1 MQLVSAPADLLE
13 EISSG
18 DAVLWPVVSS
28 RDAAAVAVRW
38 QARRKVPF
46 GIVVEREATAEDRE
60 AIRYKVA
67 EEPGIYR
74 GVRAWSSASSL
85 LAGLRLYLR
94 HYPEALRT
102 PNKGDAVAL
111 ETFMKIMT
119 ATASQAHPGT
129 GRGCRV
135 HRKWVAGQTGCSE
148 ETVQRAWR
156 IAERRLD
163 VLRELRRARPLRM
176 ESERRPLLS
185 NKGRLGR
192 RMPDGSRCRQRG
204 VTPLRAFHVPTWLA
218 PWVAMASPGRGGSSQ
233 ASAAPRG
240 ALGCARPQT
249 ACTGAEEPSI
259 EGAAVDH
266 APLPRRNP
274 GERISHLGTM
284 ETCGHDPVSLRSTKG
299 TRSARRS
306 DEGGRRGARRPRR
319 PIDGE
324 RLARDIAHALG
335 WATTKHQSGPRLS
348 PRRTAP
354 ALADYERTG
363 WSAQHWIA
371 TAQAVAQAIN
381 YPWPTS
387 SRMIREPGGWV
398 RWLTSH
404 MVPDEP
410 PAVSGLS
417 PAVPPWLQ
425 PCGRSGC
432 DGHGWLIAE
441 PDPFT
446 GRVVAAKCPS
456 CPPRIREATPLQIE
470 QRDQALNEGPALACV
485 ACGLIDPAV
494 TVREDLPL
502 GSAVCDVC
510 WSAVAPMPH
519 D

>member
-1 MQLVSAPADLLE
+1 MTAAAGVVSNV
-13 EISSG
+13 SSG
-18 DAVLWPVVSS
+18 DSVLWPVVSS
-28 RDAAAVAVRW
+28 RDAAAVASRW

-46 GIVVEREATAEDRE
+46 GIVVEREGAADGRE

-74 GVRAWSSASSL
+74 GVRAWSSAGSL

-102 PNKGDAVAL
+102 PNLGDGVAL

-119 ATASQAHPGT
+119 VTASQAHPGT
-129 GRGCRV
+129 GRGCRA
-135 HRKWVAGQTGCSE
+135 HKKWVAGQTGCSE

-218 PWVAMASPGRGGSSQ
+218 PWVAMASHGRGASSQ
-233 ASAAPRG
+233 APTGPTRG
-240 ALGCARPQT
+240 SGVVRPQP
-249 ACTGAEEPSI
+249 ACAGVQEPSI
-259 EGAAVDH
+259 GDAAVDH
-266 APLPRRNP
+266 APLPRRNQ
-274 GERISHLGTM
+274 GERIPHLGTM
-284 ETCGHDPVSLRSTKG
+284 ETCSHNPVSLRSTKG
-299 TRSARRS
+299 TRSARRL
-306 DEGGRRGARRPRR
+306 DKEGQSVSRRPRH
-319 PIDGE
+319 PIGGE
-324 RLARDIAHALG
+324 RLAREIAQALG
-335 WATTKHQSGPRLS
+335 WATTQHQNGPRLS

-354 ALADYERTG
+354 ALADFERGG

-371 TAQAVAQAIN
+371 TARAVARNIN

-387 SRMIREPGGWV
+387 SQMIREPGAWV
-398 RWLTSH
+398 WWLTQH

-410 PAVSGLS
+410 PADVGAD

-425 PCGRSGC
+425 PCDRPDC
-432 DGHGWLIAE
+432 DGHGWLIVE

-456 CPPRIREATPLQIE
+456 CPPRIREATPVQIE
-470 QRDQALNEGPALACV
+470 LRDHALDEQLYAACV
-485 ACGLIDPAV
+485 ACGRVGATV
-494 TVREDLPL
+494 TVRDDLPL
-502 GSAVCDVC
+502 GSAVCEPC
-510 WSAVAPMPH
+510 WRDVAPLPH